1 VKKVAAAAIAFAVLT
16 GPAFA
21 QQKQEDPMKMIDEQK
36 KKDAQ
41 ELDKQYQ
48 ETMRKTNGGT
58 AVPAKVDP
66 WSNLRGTTDSKA
78 SK

>member
-1 VKKVAAAAIAFAVLT
+1 
-16 GPAFA
+16 
-21 QQKQEDPMKMIDEQK
+21 MKMIDAQK

-41 ELDKQYQ
+41 VLDQQYQ
-48 ETMRKTNGGT
+48 ETMKKTGGSA